1 MRALLHAMLLN
12 IALFTYISAA
22 DSTHLALGSA
32 EFSAFV
38 EKYKVQ
44 TLALLEGEK
53 AKTMAG
59 VRRVKERIKSLLENK
74 GIEEFEI
81 AAFCD
86 EELATVTGIAGLLA
100 RDVTLPIDR
109 SDGEDLSRLRRHM
122 MLLRGFLKENDFFAS
137 VFAEIE
143 SENIAGFSSSYRGLP
158 KELFLSVLR
167 LQTFFR
173 TKKSLEDQ
181 CQ

>member
-1 MRALLHAMLLN
+1 MRGLLHAMLLN

-22 DSTHLALGSA
+22 ESTYPTLTA
-32 EFSAFV
+32 EELV
-38 EKYKVQ
+38 GLVQ
-44 TLALLEGEK
+44 ECKANTLALLEDEK
-53 AKTMAG
+53 AKTMAS

-74 GIEEFEI
+74 GIEESEI
-81 AAFCD
+81 ATFCD
-86 EELATVTGIAGLLA
+86 EELTNVTGITELLA
-100 RDVTLPIDR
+100 RDATLPIDKF
-109 SDGEDLSRLRRHM
+109 DMEGLACLRRHM